1 MTSCPAGPQPRP
13 SFWQRRWPRT
23 SCTLMQALGQAF
35 CSWWA
40 ARWVRGL
47 FFSRSFSTF
56 VASSQGASVLKWPVS
71 FFFYCP
77 FSAPTSPESCGSRAL
92 GGLSASHQLLP
103 QPWCRN
109 RDLGGTAP
117 SREARSTCT
126 KTQAP
131 SLQLCS
137 LASVLAPRMLA
148 LPMSLGF
155 LPQACC
161 SALFDFRAF

>member
-71 FFFYCP
+71 FFFLLSLFCAHVTQKLWQLSSGRSQCLP
-77 FSAPTSPESCGSRAL
+77 PASPSALVQERGPGWHSPI
-92 GGLSASHQLLP
+92 P
-103 QPWCRN
+103 
-109 RDLGGTAP
+109 GGTEHVYKNTGPFLA
-117 SREARSTCT
+117 A
-126 KTQAP
+126 
-131 SLQLCS
+131 LQLGFCACS
-137 LASVLAPRMLA
+137 SHARPAHEPW
-148 LPMSLGF
+148 LPPAGL
-155 LPQACC
+155 LLCPV
-161 SALFDFRAF
+161 

>member
-71 FFFYCP
+71 LCLFFFTVP
-77 FSAPTSPESCGSRAL
+77 FLRPRHPKAVAAELWEVSVSPTSF
-92 GGLSASHQLLP
+92 
-103 QPWCRN
+103 
-109 RDLGGTAP
+109 
-117 SREARSTCT
+117 
-126 KTQAP
+126 
-131 SLQLCS
+131 
-137 LASVLAPRMLA
+137 
-148 LPMSLGF
+148 SLGPGAGTGTWVTQPHPGRHGARVQKHRP
-155 LPQACC
+155 LPRSSAAWLLCLLLACSPC
-161 SALFDFRAF
+161 P